1 VAGADGASTTESGR
15 AEWWRGVLVD
25 EGEME
30 EIVLCLTLRGDQ
42 AAATWGGGHRRR
54 MVTAASPHAV
64 SRPRARLTGASR
76 LSGCCGWQVARALF
90 WFFKIFTLP
99 NFEIQIIDLPDV
111 QIHQILHRD
120 SWKHKEQLF
129 FLAQLQIPS
138 EFQVNFF
145 ETNLNLNLTWI
156 LKGFKHFWKIW

>member
-76 LSGCCGWQVARALF
+76 LIGCCGWQVARALF

-111 QIHQILHRD
+111 QIHQIYIEIVENIRNNFSFWHNFKFPQNFKLI
-120 SWKHKEQLF
+120 
-129 FLAQLQIPS
+129 FLKQI
-138 EFQVNFF
+138 QI
-145 ETNLNLNLTWI
+145 WI
-156 LKGFKHFWKIW
+156 LLEF